1 MFVFGDNL
9 KNGTKARLKF
19 DLAKNVDTKPGL
31 DGDLL
36 IPRLSLSDSL
46 YVFPTGFDIPKTDL
60 AELEDFHLED
70 WVILAYSENAK
81 GEVKNVLIAHLGGLL
96 PAYSLLYPSM
106 EAKFAI
112 NEPFAIKASGAY
124 YGFEELKRIFDESS
138 YTPPP
143 SFLKPVSRLALPSYG
158 EEEMEAEHIQVDRPS
173 FSPSSKFKPKNLGGY
188 AYSRKEE
195 PDEEGYDVDVSSLKA
210 SFSPSSKHKPGIIK
224 DAPKMAFKKARA
236 NVDPN
241 SFKQPFVGQSKA
253 AIPNLNSNPNFRK
266 GGSPLAIPKTVP
278 DYDFRVGQ
286 TPATACLFALS
297 GPFADLHLRSLI
309 EDSLRYASPK
319 FAQNCFYCPG
329 YPEKGDPIFDLL
341 AHFDIDEW
349 AVLACLGYEGGDPFL
364 ALICLKSNP
373 DICLSVLVGGRHS
386 ILGYSRKGM
395 FINGSGYKNSAY
407 YFRLYSDAKANLA
420 PKEEGFS
427 KKEETPKKAAEAEKE
442 TEGEL
447 LKQGEEED
455 EAEEIDFG
463 ITEQR
468 RLFQTFRFKDDCK
481 ALIDKHPEAEDE
493 LSRIA
498 FDLLSL
504 SSPSLSQF
512 LESRHNKQI
521 DGISKF
527 RLKKPAYS
535 AARIFYIRGYDVN
548 HYPALSSRHF
558 LPDDLILLSIC
569 FPEDHDRQG
578 ELAKN
583 LSKYLLSAKSVLLE
597 RSLLEKGGSKV
608 DSIAYP
614 SYEQFALLRDPSS
627 HPPLAFF
634 GSAGTGKTILSLQNC
649 LDLGGIGDIIYL
661 TYEPS
666 LRDFAAKKLSELGEA
681 NVKCLTYAELALDE
695 LGPYLVEGENDF
707 HSFFASY
714 VSARPK
720 LGKTFAPLG
729 CSLPDQA
736 SRAYLFYR
744 GVITGCRECADRP
757 EMMLSFDEFAK
768 KMEGEAGIPSQLL
781 RPLYNLAS
789 DYRAHLL
796 ESGRQTD
803 NSLACMLIGKKRRK
817 LACKALVID
826 EYQDLTELQFW
837 SLLPYLGEQ
846 NAASIPLYIYGDE
859 NQCVNPTIFSIPK
872 ANAALHDYF
881 LYPIELSERSLDGSY
896 RSGPNLLSFINRLK
910 DLKKKSIGSQ
920 RQELETKETT
930 LRSDQDDLFVAY
942 FSFHSHFASIVAMA
956 LESDDDIVF
965 VFPSPLSRDSALNG
979 LSKELKPYAQSN
991 FLTVSESK
999 GREWDCVILVDF
1011 LSEFG
1016 EDFALALQGQSGHSS
1031 TVHRMMFNRLYVGL
1045 TRAKN
1050 RIFIF
1055 EGNPPARSE
1064 EVVYGGLERIPEGE
1078 LYSLFCGRVDPDHW
1092 MAHGERLLREGDY
1105 EGAKRA
1111 FERVEGEE
1119 GKERARIA
1127 GEYCRYERMWG
1138 SRKQGQN
1145 FESGYIDF
1153 LLSRRDYR
1161 KLREVYLRLNL
1172 SNKALFLEA
1181 ALNRRELRDQDI
1193 LPLFRKIVDKSTF
1206 LEKSAF
1212 FELAVN
1218 CLSRHLL
1225 KEITMAKHAIETNKS
1240 EKGER

>member
-1 MFVFGDNL
+1 MFRFSDNL
-9 KNGTKARLKF
+9 KNGTRARLKF
-19 DLAKNVDTKPGL
+19 DFAKNVDANPRL
-31 DGDLL
+31 DADFL

-46 YVFPTGFDIPKTDL
+46 LLFPSLFKIPESDI

-96 PAYSLLYPSM
+96 PAYSVLYPSM
-106 EAKFAI
+106 EVKFAI
-112 NEPFAIKASGAY
+112 NEPFAILASGAY
-124 YGFEELKRIFDESS
+124 YGFEELKRIFDEPS

-143 SFLKPVSRLALPSYG
+143 SFLKPAARLALVQYGG
-158 EEEMEAEHIQVDRPS
+158 EESETERIQVDRPS
-173 FSPSSKFKPKNLGGY
+173 FSPSSKAKPKNLGGY

-195 PDEEGYDVDVSSLKA
+195 PDEGGYDVDVNSLKA
-210 SFSPSSKHKPGIIK
+210 SFSPSSKHKPGVIK
-224 DAPKMAFKKARA
+224 DASKPFFKKGKA

-266 GGSPLAIPKTVP
+266 GGTAPTLAKIVP
-278 DYDFRVGQ
+278 NYDFKVGS
-286 TPATACLFALS
+286 TPATERFFALA
-297 GPFADLHLRSLI
+297 GPFADLRLRSLI

-349 AVLACLGYEGGDPFL
+349 AVLACLGYESGDPFL
-364 ALICLKSNP
+364 ALICLKGNP
-373 DICLSVLVGGRHS
+373 DVCLSLLVGGRHS
-386 ILGYSRKGM
+386 VLGYSRKGM

-420 PKEEGFS
+420 SKEEGNV
-427 KKEETPKKAAEAEKE
+427 KKEEPPKKE
-442 TEGEL
+442 TEPEKAMESVL
-447 LKQGEEED
+447 PNIGEEEG
-455 EAEEIDFG
+455 EEEEIDFG
-463 ITEQR
+463 IAEQR

-481 ALIDKHPEAEDE
+481 TLLGKHPEAEAE
-493 LSRIA
+493 LSRISI
-498 FDLLSL
+498 DLLSL
-504 SSPSLSQF
+504 SSPSLKQF
-512 LESRHNKQI
+512 LEARHNKQI

-527 RLKKPAYS
+527 RLKKTAYS
-535 AARIFYIRGYDVN
+535 AARIFYIHGYDAH
-548 HYPALSSRHF
+548 HYPALSSRLF
-558 LPDDLILLSIC
+558 LPSDIILLSIC

-578 ELAKN
+578 EVAKV

-597 RSLLEKGGSKV
+597 RSLLEKGGGKV

-666 LRDFAAKKLSELGEA
+666 LRDFAAKKLSELGEE

-714 VSARPK
+714 ISARPK
-720 LGKTFAPLG
+720 LGKTFAALG
-729 CSLPDQA
+729 SSLPDQA

-744 GVITGCRECADRP
+744 GVITGCRECADSP
-757 EMMLSFDEFAK
+757 SMMLSYEEFAK
-768 KMEGEAGIPSQLL
+768 KMEGEAGLPGQLL
-781 RPLYNLAS
+781 RPLYSLAL

-803 NSLACMLIGKKRRK
+803 NSLACMLLGKKRRT

-881 LYPIELSERSLDGSY
+881 HYPIELSERSLDGSY

-965 VFPSPLSRDSALNG
+965 VFPSPLSRDNALKG
-979 LSKELKPYAQSN
+979 LDEELRPYAESN

-999 GREWDCVILVDF
+999 GREWDCVVLVDF

-1016 EDFALALQGQSGHSS
+1016 EDFALALQEKAGHSS

-1050 RIFIF
+1050 RIFLF
-1055 EGNPPARSE
+1055 ETNPPRKSE

-1078 LYSLFCGRVDPDHW
+1078 LHSLFCGHVDPDHW

-1111 FERVEGEE
+1111 FERLEGEE
-1119 GKERARIA
+1119 GKERARVA
-1127 GEYCRYERMWG
+1127 GEYCQYERMWG

-1161 KLREVYLRLNL
+1161 KLHDVYNRLNL
-1172 SNKALFLEA
+1172 TNKAIFLET
-1181 ALNRRELRDQDI
+1181 ALNRHELRDQDI

-1206 LEKSAF
+1206 LEKSTF
-1212 FELAVN
+1212 FELAAN
-1218 CLSRHLL
+1218 CLSRRLL
-1225 KEITMAKHAIETNKS
+1225 GEITMAKMAIEANKK